1 MTGDYYYCADCEL
14 AYRFEDTY
22 DYYAPG
28 FPDLSGRRGCM
39 VCADKLTWIDPDDI
53 DCSIFDYVGEVNR

>member
-14 AYRFEDTY
+14 AYGFADT
-22 DYYAPG
+22 DEYYPQG
-28 FPDLSGRRGCM
+28 FPSNTGRRGCAI
-39 VCADKLTWIDPDDI
+39 CGQRLTWINPDDI